1 MPRYV
6 YRGVDASG
14 APVEGEMEGASPHAV
29 AGALRELGYQVNE
42 VAAGEEAPLLPR
54 KSDRLS
60 WRDLELF
67 NEQLG
72 VIVRS
77 GLPLAPS
84 LQSLAEEIDRPALAR
99 VVLRLRDDIDR
110 GRSLTEAIAR
120 HGEHFPP
127 EYRGMVAAGERAGNL
142 SGVLYHLTDYAT
154 RMTELTYHVRSALAY
169 PLLIAIVYLGVVGVI
184 LFAVLPGYHD
194 LFDDYGARLPGSTRL
209 WLSVSDALRAG
220 APVWMPL
227 VPVAVVALWLLSRWA
242 QRTPERRRRREAVV
256 RRIPLVGAL
265 HRQAS
270 MARFTRALGV
280 LLAGGVEAPYSLTL
294 AGAASGSPRLSAAA
308 QRAAEAVRGGQGIG
322 EALEAAH
329 AFGTRLCWL
338 AGHGERRGSGLPDL
352 LFTLAE
358 GFESE
363 VRRADRRLQFL
374 VGPVAIVLLGLLI
387 ASLYG
392 AMFSPIFTMAD
403 VMSG

>member
-29 AGALRELGYQVNE
+29 ASALRELGYQVNE
-42 VAAGEEAPLLPR
+42 VAAGEEAPILPR

-84 LQSLAEEIDRPALAR
+84 LQSLAEEIDRPALSR
-99 VVLRLRDDIDR
+99 VLQELREDIER

-120 HGEHFPP
+120 HGAHFPP

-154 RMTELTYHVRSALAY
+154 RMTELTYHIRSALAY
-169 PLLIAIVYLGVVGVI
+169 PLLLAIVYLGVIGVI
-184 LFAVLPGYHD
+184 LFAVLPGYHE
-194 LFDDYGARLPGSTRL
+194 LFDDFGAHLPRSTRI

-227 VPVAVVALWLLSRWA
+227 IPVAVVALWLLSRWA
-242 QRTPERRRRREAVV
+242 QRTPERRRRRERMV
-256 RRIPLVGAL
+256 RRIPVVGAL

-294 AGAASGSPRLSAAA
+294 AGAASGSPRLNAAA

-322 EALEAAH
+322 EALEAAG
-329 AFGTRLCWL
+329 AFGARLCWL
-338 AGHGERRGSGLPDL
+338 VGHGERRGTGLPDL
-352 LFTLAE
+352 LFALAE
-358 GFESE
+358 GFETE

-374 VGPVAIVLLGLLI
+374 VGPVAIVVLGLLI

-403 VMSG
+403 VMPG